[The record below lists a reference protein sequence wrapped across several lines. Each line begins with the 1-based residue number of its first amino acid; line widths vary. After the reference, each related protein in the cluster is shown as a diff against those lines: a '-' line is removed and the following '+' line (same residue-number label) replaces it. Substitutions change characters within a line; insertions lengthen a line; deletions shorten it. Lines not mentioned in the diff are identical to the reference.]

1 VNQGVVNLANQ
12 HVTKHE
18 FSCNEKKPRLQPVHR
33 FSEAIRCMSGHGKPG
48 PLNGLTRIL
57 DAEVGLGL
65 PITSNVLFYYSLLSE
80 ISIGKSPT
88 LIFNWREYKIGS
100 IGSI

>member
-1 VNQGVVNLANQ
+1 
-12 HVTKHE
+12 
-18 FSCNEKKPRLQPVHR
+18 
-33 FSEAIRCMSGHGKPG
+33 MSGHGKPG

-65 PITSNVLFYYSLLSE
+65 PITSNVIFYYSLLSE
-80 ISIGKSPT
+80 ISIGILQKRSIGKSPT
-88 LIFNWREYKIGS
+88 LISNWREYKIGS